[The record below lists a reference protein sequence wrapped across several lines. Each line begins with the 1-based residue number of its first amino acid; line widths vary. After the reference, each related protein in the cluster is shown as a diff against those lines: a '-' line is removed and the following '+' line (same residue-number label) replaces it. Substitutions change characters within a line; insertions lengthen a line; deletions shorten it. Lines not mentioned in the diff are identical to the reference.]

1 LSAEPCK
8 ALRGHILAWECRC
21 SGSRVESP
29 QTSPTLAAPAVV
41 VTLWSVNDTATGH
54 LMKAFYANLNRGMAK
69 DAALRTATLSLLTS
83 PHASGRNPYFWAPFV
98 LIGER

>member
-1 LSAEPCK
+1 VQSIEGAHLSLGMPVQ
-8 ALRGHILAWECRC
+8 RQPG
-21 SGSRVESP
+21 GV
-29 QTSPTLAAPAVV
+29 APDKPDVGGARSVV

-69 DAALRTATLSLLTS
+69 DAALRTAKLSLLTS